1 MTTTVFGRMVLDPH
15 VYLANLRWFLGL
27 QSLEAVLI
35 VDIRHLLNQEV
46 PIAEGFASQQL
57 VCKRSRE
64 QCGECFHLHNWFE
77 VYNFW
82 STSHSALRLF
92 SLPSKFITICSDMYQ
107 VISCYNHHEIF
118 WDTVLYDEHIPAVF
132 LASLRFHLLPSA
144 FLASH
149 LLGLERCVV
158 ELRGAVLR
166 SPRTMLR
173 ALRKT
178 DGQVGEMDPNL
189 MDFERSKRCEILRVS
204 SGMKIIWL
212 QF

>member
-1 MTTTVFGRMVLDPH
+1 MR
-15 VYLANLRWFLGL
+15 Y
-27 QSLEAVLI
+27 
-35 VDIRHLLNQEV
+35 
-46 PIAEGFASQQL
+46 
-57 VCKRSRE
+57 
-64 QCGECFHLHNWFE
+64 FE
-77 VYNFW
+77 
-82 STSHSALRLF
+82 
-92 SLPSKFITICSDMYQ
+92 I
-107 VISCYNHHEIF
+107 
-118 WDTVLYDEHIPAVF
+118 LYHEHIPSVF

-189 MDFERSKRCEILRVS
+189 MDFERSKRCENLRVN
-204 SGMKIIWL
+204 SGMKII
-212 QF
+212 